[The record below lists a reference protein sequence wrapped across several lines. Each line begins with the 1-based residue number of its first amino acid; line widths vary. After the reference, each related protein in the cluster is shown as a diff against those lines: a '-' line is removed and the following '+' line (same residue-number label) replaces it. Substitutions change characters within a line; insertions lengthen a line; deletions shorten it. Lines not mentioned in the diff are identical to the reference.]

1 MGKEKEMSKD
11 KKKRKLQKYKQ
22 KNPTIIIDGE
32 EFARQVN
39 PFTGS
44 ISADSMAKDKKGKFI
59 KMYQN
64 PQNPGDRAN
73 RLKRIRKLGVELN
86 KIEQEREDRKD
97 SKAGGGKV
105 KSKFFTGGT
114 VNPLFGGE
122 FDDR

>member
-64 PQNPGDRAN
+64 PQECDLQAQPPHHYRKHYLKIHDR
-73 RLKRIRKLGVELN
+73 LGLLLMQQISHLVEWFLYLL
-86 KIEQEREDRKD
+86 RHR
-97 SKAGGGKV
+97 
-105 KSKFFTGGT
+105 
-114 VNPLFGGE
+114 
-122 FDDR
+122 